1 MFAAGGRR
9 PQRIAEKDT
18 LRGGPRLALP
28 RGPRAQDGQSV
39 LVTSDANTQL
49 AGIVDALARREPL
62 FHRPEFG
69 TTRDDFDAMIAE
81 GFWEIGASGQR
92 YSRVYVL
99 DVLEQRH
106 QQPHE
111 DPWSTADFHCQQ
123 IAPEIFLVTYT
134 LQQSARVT
142 RRSTLWHDTADGWKA
157 LFHQGTE
164 VQNDSPVR

>member
-1 MFAAGGRR
+1 M
-9 PQRIAEKDT
+9 
-18 LRGGPRLALP
+18 
-28 RGPRAQDGQSV
+28 
-39 LVTSDANTQL
+39 TSDANTQL

-92 YSRVYVL
+92 YSRAYVL

-123 IAPEIFLVTYT
+123 IAPGIFLLTYT
-134 LQQSARVT
+134 LQQGARVT
-142 RRSTLWHDTADGWKA
+142 RRSTLWQDTAVGWKA